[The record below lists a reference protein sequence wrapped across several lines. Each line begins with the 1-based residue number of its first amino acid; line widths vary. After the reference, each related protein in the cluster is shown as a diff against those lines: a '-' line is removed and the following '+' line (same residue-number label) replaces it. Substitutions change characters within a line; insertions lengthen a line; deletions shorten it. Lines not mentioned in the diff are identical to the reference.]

1 MSSGP
6 ATRRRAKRGQGELLR
21 ADILAA
27 AEQLLIKTGDQGAVS
42 IRAIADAAGV
52 TPPSIYLH
60 FADKTELLGAVC
72 EARFAD
78 LSRSMQEATQG
89 IADPLEVLWA
99 IGRAYVRF
107 GLENPEHYRIM
118 FMTRPLA
125 EGLPLDRLPG
135 LTAFGYV
142 VEAVAR
148 CMDAGAVAAGD
159 PFLVATNLWT
169 AVHGV
174 TSLLIARPDFPW
186 PDFDRLMGLILDVQ
200 SKGLQP

>member
-1 MSSGP
+1 MNVP

-27 AEQLLIKTGDQGAVS
+27 AERLLIQTGDQGAVS

-72 EARFAD
+72 EARFGEFSEFITDAV
-78 LSRSMQEATQG
+78 RG
-89 IADPLEVLWA
+89 IDDPLEAVREM
-99 IGRAYVRF
+99 GRAYVRF
-107 GLENPEHYRIM
+107 GLQNPEHYRIM

-125 EGLPLDRLPG
+125 EGLPLDKLPG
-135 LTAFGYV
+135 LTAFGHV
-142 VEAVAR
+142 VAAVDR
-148 CMDAGAVAAGD
+148 CMEAGAIAAGD
-159 PFLVATNLWT
+159 AFLVATNLWT

-186 PDFDRLMGLILDVQ
+186 PDLDRLMGLVLDVQ
-200 SKGLQP
+200 SKGLQA

>member
-1 MSSGP
+1 MTTGP

-78 LSRSMQEATQG
+78 FTRYIEEATQG
-89 IADPLEVLWA
+89 IADPLEALWEM
-99 IGRAYVRF
+99 GRAYVRF

-135 LTAFGYV
+135 LAAFGLV
-142 VEAVAR
+142 VDAVAR
-148 CMDAGAVAAGD
+148 CMDAGAIAAGD

-186 PDFDRLMGLILDVQ
+186 PDLDRLMGLVLDVQ